1 MVPCIGHA
9 DAGTL
14 GLARGPRSMNSSARL
29 MESNTYSTWV
39 CLNTRYYNIHWL
51 WYIYIYLSIY
61 IIGWWYTYPSEKYEE
76 SQLGLG
82 WWHSK
87 YMEHIEHIWHTMTSP
102 VSNLILYTST
112 RPRRRQRKLSKFA
125 NLVESVRQANR
136 TGAVQ
141 DWRKVRLSLF
151 MPYHLPL
158 SLDLL
163 KDLVAYYS
171 FTSQK
176 NTSQTLLSL
185 HSSNARH
192 HGHET
197 RQNAWQQQLWI
208 TWRHHI

>member
-1 MVPCIGHA
+1 MI
-9 DAGTL
+9 
-14 GLARGPRSMNSSARL
+14 
-29 MESNTYSTWV
+29 
-39 CLNTRYYNIHWL
+39 
-51 WYIYIYLSIY
+51 YIYIYLSIY